1 MENTAHY
8 TISALLMLKQY
19 AKHAEYALVSV
30 SDVVDEVVVVID
42 DDADDATIDLARR
55 FASKVVHV
63 VWTGFGEGLNRGIDE
78 CSGDWILRLDSD
90 EIVSKSS
97 LPLLQGL
104 KSEPPTS
111 IYQCPRYEYLAP
123 YRAICSYHHRLL
135 PRLGTRYKL
144 SIWEQPFNRHA
155 DISYRKLP
163 VIFHHLDHMRP
174 DFAAKHDYLLEH
186 YRMMLAGSTALAPG
200 VRRYLQQLATWEIA
214 MNLARIGQW
223 EESASTVEQL
233 LQSPLDDYWRGYFL
247 MLQGYLSL
255 AVGRVNPAIDAFE
268 SMLNAGPHGASMAA
282 RNGLALAL
290 HCIGRRDDAT
300 AMIDELIRD
309 YPYLWHLY
317 VDSVYIHDFPSKSKE
332 AQTYVRKV
340 LELNPELSWLEDTAF
355 AREGIRSVSQLPNE
369 YTGIANLA
377 AEVGINA

>member
-1 MENTAHY
+1 
-8 TISALLMLKQY
+8 
-19 AKHAEYALVSV
+19 
-30 SDVVDEVVVVID
+30 
-42 DDADDATIDLARR
+42 
-55 FASKVVHV
+55 
-63 VWTGFGEGLNRGIDE
+63 
-78 CSGDWILRLDSD
+78 
-90 EIVSKSS
+90 
-97 LPLLQGL
+97 
-104 KSEPPTS
+104 
-111 IYQCPRYEYLAP
+111 
-123 YRAICSYHHRLL
+123 
-135 PRLGTRYKL
+135 
-144 SIWEQPFNRHA
+144 
-155 DISYRKLP
+155 
-163 VIFHHLDHMRP
+163 MRP

-340 LELNPELSWLEDTAF
+340 LELNPELSWLEDTAS